1 MYPDS
6 GGGWRP
12 DPLLS
17 PSSSNSI
24 QLETGVTTLIWMSLR
39 VPYGVA
45 TGTYHGNMTLSISGE
60 KVDTLTQWVPVEV
73 TVWDIDLPQLK
84 DTKFPAIF
92 SFWAENLKAVYKIV
106 SEQLKEQFYSLL
118 LEQRVAGD
126 NLYTSTP
133 TRITDAFFLASRGVN
148 WLSLYDVYGMAGPGI
163 PGLRKGLKGYCVNF
177 TDAMVQGVLD
187 ILTPVIVE
195 YQSSGLLE
203 RMFVY
208 GFDEVAETCEQS
220 MRKIFGAIK
229 ERWPSL
235 RTVATLNWGGGMPT
249 DLPLDVWVLQYEF
262 FNASTAAIW
271 TASGKQQWWYHSIDP
286 SQPQYLNTFIERPL
300 IETRLLFWLACSQNV
315 GGWLYYSVVRW
326 VRYPISNEPISRID
340 GTSRTNFD
348 PANYIWY
355 PRTDIFANGDG
366 NFVYPRENGP
376 VPSIRLHN
384 LRDGFEDAELL
395 HMLRA
400 EEAKELNH
408 KCTRQPA
415 SPLIQG
421 C

>member
-163 PGLRKGLKGYCVNF
+163 PGIRKGLKGYCVNF

-203 RMFVY
+203 KMFVC
-208 GFDEVAETCEQS
+208 GFEEVAETCEQS
-220 MRKIFGAIK
+220 MRKYLV
-229 ERWPSL
+229 PS
-235 RTVATLNWGGGMPT
+235 R
-249 DLPLDVWVLQYEF
+249 
-262 FNASTAAIW
+262 
-271 TASGKQQWWYHSIDP
+271 
-286 SQPQYLNTFIERPL
+286 
-300 IETRLLFWLACSQNV
+300 NV
-315 GGWLYYSVVRW
+315 GQVC
-326 VRYPISNEPISRID
+326 
-340 GTSRTNFD
+340 
-348 PANYIWY
+348 
-355 PRTDIFANGDG
+355 
-366 NFVYPRENGP
+366 
-376 VPSIRLHN
+376 
-384 LRDGFEDAELL
+384 ELL
-395 HMLRA
+395 L
-400 EEAKELNH
+400 L
-408 KCTRQPA
+408 
-415 SPLIQG
+415 
-421 C
+421 